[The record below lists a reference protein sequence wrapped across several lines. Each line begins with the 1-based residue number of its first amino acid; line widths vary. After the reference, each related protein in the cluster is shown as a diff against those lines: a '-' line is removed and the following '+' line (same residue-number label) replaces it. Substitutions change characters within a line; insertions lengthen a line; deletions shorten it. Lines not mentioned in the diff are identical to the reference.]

1 MLLSA
6 TSQSSSGSISQALV
20 RGHEGHFW
28 LFTNLPMLPRFIS
41 HRQEKRP
48 EEEELS
54 GKLPFLKHFSALYT
68 RTRLGLV
75 VPTELHG
82 VGDLRTLAWAAPRV
96 LQASEE
102 STTSASLSPAP
113 VLSPQKPIPA
123 SVLLPSSHP

>member
-1 MLLSA
+1 
-6 TSQSSSGSISQALV
+6 
-20 RGHEGHFW
+20 
-28 LFTNLPMLPRFIS
+28 MLPHFIS

-48 EEEELS
+48 EEEEELR

-75 VPTELHG
+75 VPTELHS

-102 STTSASLSPAP
+102 STTSANLSPAP
-113 VLSPQKPIPA
+113 ILSPQKPIPA